1 MRYTLYTLLLA
12 TPLFFS
18 TVMQNDSCRSD
29 PKTMSK
35 KSTATTTPSPKGPPG
50 TSRLPPG
57 VWGGMHVSLEATDKD
72 ARLEF
77 DCAHG
82 VISGPISL
90 DQNGNFDVA
99 GSYVREAG
107 GPVREGQEHVSNA
120 RYSGTVRNGAMTLK
134 VRVNSEVQGD
144 FSLAR
149 GKSGKISKCY

>member
-1 MRYTLYTLLLA
+1 M
-12 TPLFFS
+12 
-18 TVMQNDSCRSD
+18 
-29 PKTMSK
+29 
-35 KSTATTTPSPKGPPG
+35 
-50 TSRLPPG
+50 
-57 VWGGMHVSLEATDKD
+57 SLEATDKD

-82 VISGPISL
+82 VMSGPIWL

-107 GPVREGQEHVSNA
+107 GPVREGQENVSNA
-120 RYSGTVRNGAMTLK
+120 RYSGTVRNGAMILK
-134 VRVNSEVQGD
+134 VRVNKSELKAD